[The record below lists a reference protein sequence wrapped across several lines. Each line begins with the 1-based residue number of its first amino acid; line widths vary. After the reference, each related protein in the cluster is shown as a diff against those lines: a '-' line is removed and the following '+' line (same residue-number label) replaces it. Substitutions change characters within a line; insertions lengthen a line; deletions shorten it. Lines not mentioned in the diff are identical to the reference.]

1 MHETFPEL
9 PAWLFDLVFPSMKSR
24 KPMAKPTT
32 ARGESYEH
40 KPCREEL
47 SLEVISPLN
56 HAPERQLR
64 FGVRASDMKRPLHSR
79 RGGHFTLP
87 PESANP
93 VSLRSSR
100 ERVTLCCGS
109 DCALAVV
116 CCVLANVNQLLG
128 HRLRNT
134 AISVA
139 EEGSSRL
146 RRLSDPSFFCCE

>member
-79 RGGHFTLP
+79 RGGHSTFL

-93 VSLRSSR
+93 VWLRSNR

-116 CCVLANVNQLLG
+116 CCELANVKSTTRSSTAQHSDFRGRGRQFAIAKLERSEFLL
-128 HRLRNT
+128 L
-134 AISVA
+134 
-139 EEGSSRL
+139 
-146 RRLSDPSFFCCE
+146 